1 MPHKSIDCSLYFCT
15 ADNTNA
21 ACVAEAIMGGVTV
34 VQLRAKNLSGRDFF
48 HRAVELREVTRRL
61 SVPLIINDRADI
73 ALAVDADGVHVGQK
87 DLPCREVR
95 RLMGEKKII
104 GVSAATVDE
113 ALEAQADGANYIGA
127 GAVFATATKQNTRAL
142 SLDVLKRIV
151 QAVEIPVVAIGGIK
165 QSNAA
170 QLIGTGIDGIAT
182 VSAIADADDPRRAAA
197 EFRQIWSNH
206 L

>member
-1 MPHKSIDCSLYFCT
+1 MPHKSVDCSLYFCT
-15 ADNTNA
+15 ADDTSIN
-21 ACVAEAIMGGVTV
+21 CVAEAIRGGVTV
-34 VQLRAKNLSGRDFF
+34 IQLRAKNLSGRDFF
-48 HRAVELREVTRRL
+48 RRAVELREVTRRL

-95 RLMGEKKII
+95 RLMGEGKII

-127 GAVFATATKQNTRAL
+127 GAVFTTSTKQNTRAL

-165 QSNAA
+165 QDNAA
-170 QLIGTGIDGIAT
+170 QLIDTGISGIAV
-182 VSAIADADDPRRAAA
+182 VSAIASAADPCRAAA
-197 EFRQIWSNH
+197 ELKQIWSKQ